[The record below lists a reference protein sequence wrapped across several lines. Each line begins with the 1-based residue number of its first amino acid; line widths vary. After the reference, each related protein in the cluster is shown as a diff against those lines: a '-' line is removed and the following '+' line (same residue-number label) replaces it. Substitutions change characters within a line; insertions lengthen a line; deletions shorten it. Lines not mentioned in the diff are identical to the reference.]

1 MTLTAVTDTQYQ
13 YIGDRGY
20 DGTIVIKTSTEKLA
34 FYGGTPMTRTTFA
47 NAAVDTTVAVST
59 STTVTGWGYSTSTQA
74 NAIVSMVNE
83 MRALLVALGLAG

>member
-1 MTLTAVTDTQYQ
+1 
-13 YIGDRGY
+13 
-20 DGTIVIKTSTEKLA
+20 
-34 FYGGTPMTRTTFA
+34 MTRTTFA